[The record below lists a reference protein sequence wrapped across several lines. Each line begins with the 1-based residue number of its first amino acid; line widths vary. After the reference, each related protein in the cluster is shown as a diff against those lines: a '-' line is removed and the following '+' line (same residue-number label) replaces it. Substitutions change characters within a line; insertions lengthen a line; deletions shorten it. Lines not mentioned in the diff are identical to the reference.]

1 MFEISVAWKY
11 LLPRRRQLS
20 VSIISLISIFVIA
33 LVVWLV
39 VLFFSITNGMEK
51 HWITKLIAVTAPV
64 RLTPTPAYYNSYY
77 YQVDG
82 ISDASGYARK
92 SIGGKLIAPQTDPY
106 DPFMDEEIPQSWP
119 RPDRLPDGKLKDPV
133 KEAFAAV
140 ASLNSQFPG
149 IRAADYETAFGNIRL
164 RLTRSRNS
172 PNAKLSDADNQ
183 SFLAQAALF
192 GSFDP
197 EHRELRNALVPL
209 RSGDID
215 NVLHQLQSSGTQLT
229 DSPAAQISEQVTGL
243 PPEQLRQ
250 RLTDFFAQVTIRSL
264 RIPSTGWKIPHRMLP
279 REGLF
284 QALAMEEPDRILQI
298 VIPQQAKDLQQLRD
312 DLAHSDP
319 SLSIQPVAFS
329 LVSGQPTVWYNKDDS
344 LPLNPDTP
352 VVLGPNAVLKAELD
366 RSSLDSAQRIGDLR
380 FHIELALQDHLLK
393 GTVRKQGLQI
403 GEFDTQTHFNTSPTR
418 TPDWLY
424 FTDEQVVIPRS
435 DKGDGVLLPK
445 AFLDV
450 GVLVGD
456 TGYISYQSPS
466 VSTMQEQRIP
476 VFVSG
481 FYDPGIIPV
490 GGKFVLVNAPITRQ
504 IRSAYE
510 QEDTALTNGINV
522 SFTHFRDAEQVQK
535 SLEKALKDRDIDRY
549 WKVQTF
555 RQYEFTKE
563 LLQQLGSDKNLSM
576 VIASVIIVVACSNI
590 VSMLIILVNDKKLEI
605 GILRSMGASSRSIAL
620 IFGSCGLVM
629 GLLGSLLGSAAAVL
643 TLHQLDTILSL
654 VERIQ
659 GYEMFNPTFYGSS
672 MPNELS
678 FEGLAFVLVTTT
690 LISLIAGVIPA
701 VKASLLKPSAI
712 LRSE

>member
-20 VSIISLISIFVIA
+20 VSIISLISVFVIA

-39 VLFFSITNGMEK
+39 VLFFSITNGMER

-92 SIGGKLIAPQTDPY
+92 SIGGKRIAPAADPY
-106 DPFMDEEIPQSWP
+106 DPLMDEEIPQTWP
-119 RPDRLPDGKLKDPV
+119 RPDRLPDGTLRDLV

-140 ASLNSQFPG
+140 ASLSTQFPG

-164 RLTRSRNS
+164 RLIRSRNS
-172 PNAKLSDADNQ
+172 TNTELNDADNQ

-197 EHRELRNALVPL
+197 KHRELHNALVPL
-209 RSGDID
+209 RGSDID
-215 NVLHQLQSSGTQLT
+215 NVLHQLQSSGPQPT
-229 DSPAAQISEQVTGL
+229 DSAAAQLSEQTAAL
-243 PPEQLRQ
+243 PPLQLRQ
-250 RLTDFFAQVTIRSL
+250 QLTNFFNDVTIRSL
-264 RIPSTGWKIPHRMLP
+264 RVPSAGWKIPHRMLP
-279 REGLF
+279 KEGWF

-298 VIPQQAKDLQQLRD
+298 VIPQHAKDLQQLRY
-312 DLAHSDP
+312 DLAHSEP
-319 SLSIQPVAFS
+319 SLNIQPVEFS
-329 LVSGQPTVWYNKDDS
+329 LVSGQSTVWYNNGHS
-344 LPLNPDTP
+344 LPLNPGTP
-352 VVLGPNAVLKAELD
+352 VVLAPNAVLKAELD
-366 RSSLDSAQRIGDLR
+366 RSSLESAHRIGDLR
-380 FHIELALQDHLLK
+380 FHVAFTLQDHQLE
-393 GTVRKQGLQI
+393 GTVRGQGLQI
-403 GEFDTQTHFNTSPTR
+403 DEFATQTHFNTSPTR

-435 DKGDGVLLPK
+435 NKGDGVLLPK

-476 VFVSG
+476 IFVSG

-504 IRSAYE
+504 IRSAFD

-522 SFTHFRDAEQVQK
+522 SFTNFRDAERVQK
-535 SLEKALKDRDIDRY
+535 ALEKALKDRGIDRY

-576 VIASVIIVVACSNI
+576 VIASVIILVACSNI

-629 GLLGSLLGSAAAVL
+629 GLLGSLLGTAAAVL
-643 TLHQLDTILSL
+643 TLHHLDEMLRL
-654 VERIQ
+654 VEKIQ

-690 LISLIAGVIPA
+690 LISLLAGVVPA